1 MIFVEAI
8 FEGLWQILSL
18 ELEIM
23 GYKFNLWNLVV
34 YFVVMYILLSL
45 VFNYKRGGGEE

>member
-1 MIFVEAI
+1 MLLQAI
-8 FEGLWQILSL
+8 FDGLWQILSL

-23 GYKFNLWNLVV
+23 GYKFSLWNLVV

-45 VFNYKRGGGEE
+45 VFNYKRGGGGE